1 MRRKGTTATGS
12 LPLCVLAAALLLLP
26 QTGIAGAEQQF
37 FRMGDLRLEGGGV
50 IRDCVLGYRTFGKLN
65 GSRSNAVV
73 FPTWFM
79 GTSADLEALIGP
91 AKLVDPSRYFV
102 IAVDAFGNGVSS
114 SPSNSTT
121 QRGVLFPDITIGDMV
136 RAQYRLV
143 TEKLGI
149 RHLHAVIG
157 ISMGGMQAFQWL
169 AAYPGSTGKTVPITG
184 TPRPTSYDLLLYRT
198 VLAVLDSGQAREVWD
213 DRALVV
219 AAGVFAMAS
228 ITPDHFIANQ
238 DRSGLSLYL
247 EKAEKDM
254 KKHNPVDI
262 ARQLQAMIK
271 HDVYPTLGDSAGG
284 DRKIAT
290 DMFTVVSARDLMVN
304 PRPAKE
310 LVRLLGGRSL
320 VLDSDCGHYILQ
332 CEGTTITK
340 AVSSFLDE

>member
-1 MRRKGTTATGS
+1 MKRKGTAITGP
-12 LPLCVLAAALLLLP
+12 LPLCVLAAALLLLA
-26 QTGIAGAEQQF
+26 QSGTAAAEQQF
-37 FRMGDLRLEGGGV
+37 FRMGDFGLEGGGV

-65 GSRSNAVV
+65 GSGSNAVV

-91 AKLVDPSRYFV
+91 GKLVDPSRYFV

-136 RAQYRLV
+136 HAQYRLV

-149 RHLHAVIG
+149 KRLHAVIG

-169 AAYPGSTGKTVPITG
+169 AAYPGSIDKAVPITG

-198 VLAVLDSGQAREVWD
+198 GLAVLDGRQAREVWD
-213 DRALVV
+213 DRALAV

-228 ITPDHFIANQ
+228 VTPEHFIANQ

-254 KKHNPVDI
+254 KEHDPVDI
-262 ARQLQAMIK
+262 ACQLKAMIN
-271 HDVYPTLGDSAGG
+271 HDVYATPGNSARGAW
-284 DRKIAT
+284 KIT
-290 DMFTVVSARDLMVN
+290 TQTFTVVSARDLMVN
-304 PRPAKE
+304 PQPAKE

-332 CEGTTITK
+332 CEGARIMT
-340 AVSSFLDE
+340 AVSGFLDE